1 MRVVVTTV
9 VVCLCF
15 LFLTTTTHAQLART
29 YVSRVGNNLN
39 PCTRTLPCRQINRGI
54 DAVQPG
60 GEVVVLDTANYQGF
74 TVNKAVSI
82 TASPDASPAITV
94 VSGNTAIVIDAGSSD
109 VVNIR
114 GITVNGLRG
123 TQDPSF
129 GADIESAAAVHFQD
143 CNFLNLG
150 IGVTAGGF
158 PVSIKNT
165 TFRGNG
171 SGIQV
176 VSTKALLEDCRF
188 ENNGTGLFVGAGGR
202 VTAIDCLAFG
212 NWRGFYAGTVREAT
226 DLNLERCNATNNDTG
241 IHADAGVVVRVA
253 NSTITN
259 NTVGLAAFGNGQ
271 IVSRTPATNTVAGNG
286 SGEIFTGFFPAK

>member
-1 MRVVVTTV
+1 MRVVLTTV

-29 YVSRVGNNLN
+29 YVSRLGNNLN

-109 VVNIR
+109 VVKIR

-129 GADIESAAAVHFQD
+129 GTGIESAAVVHFED
-143 CNFLNLG
+143 CAFLNLG
-150 IGVTAGGF
+150 IGVGTPGT
-158 PVSIKNT
+158 PVSIKKT
-165 TFRGNG
+165 TFTGNG

-176 VSTKALLEDCRF
+176 AHTSALIEDCRF
-188 ENNGTGLFVGAGGR
+188 ENNGTGLFVGGGGR
-202 VTAIDCLAFG
+202 VTAIDCVAFG
-212 NWRGFYAGTVREAT
+212 NGVGFYAGTVREVT

-241 IHADAGVVVRVA
+241 IHADAGVVIRVA

-259 NTVGLAAFGNGQ
+259 NTVGLAALGNGQ
-271 IVSRTPATNTVAGNG
+271 ILSRTPATNTVVGNG